1 MLGKADTTVD
11 MQIKNTVS
19 NYTFQGL
26 LKRQKI
32 DLNRVSGKSL
42 IFCYVAV
49 SWYVVFINSF

>member
-42 IFCYVAV
+42 IFLLRSSILVRGIY
-49 SWYVVFINSF
+49 